1 MLSQTSFDTSIRDLV
16 TGIQQ
21 ALELILENRSLSKIN
36 SSKDVLVEIAQ
47 VIQESSQFIIK
58 YSETK
63 NFCALFV
70 PVMFIA
76 LSSFRRV
83 LSPEE
88 CSLRDSYQNRQL

>member
-1 MLSQTSFDTSIRDLV
+1 MLSQTSFDTSIGDLV
-16 TGIQQ
+16 TGIRQ
-21 ALELILENRSLSKIN
+21 AFELILENRSLSKLN

-47 VIQESSQFIIK
+47 VIQECSQFIIK

-63 NFCALFV
+63 NFCALV
-70 PVMFIA
+70 IPVIYIA

-83 LSPEE
+83 LSPEK